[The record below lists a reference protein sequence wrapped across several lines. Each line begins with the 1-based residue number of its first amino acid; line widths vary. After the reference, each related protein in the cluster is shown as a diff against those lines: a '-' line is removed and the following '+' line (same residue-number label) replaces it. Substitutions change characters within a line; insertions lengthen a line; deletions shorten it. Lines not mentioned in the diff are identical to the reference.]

1 MLFPDD
7 ASELWDEDDEIQ
19 FDFNDHTIEEA
30 KGEIEFL
37 KKMKTLKES
46 GKSLYTFNQRYV
58 F

>member
-1 MLFPDD
+1 MFPDNAD
-7 ASELWDEDDEIQ
+7 ELWDEDDEIQ